1 VSVPPMTRELGT
13 RIPRAWDKG
22 ALMADKDLVVLALR
36 ELVDALDRRVAHV
49 ERLGEARIAREA
61 AGLRKEAVNRIQELM
76 AAQSDRDTR
85 EAERSGG
92 VMTDDG
98 GPTTNEE

>member
-1 VSVPPMTRELGT
+1 M
-13 RIPRAWDKG
+13 
-22 ALMADKDLVVLALR
+22 DKDAPMANSDHVVHALR

-61 AGLRKEAVNRIQELM
+61 AALRNEAINRIQELT
-76 AAQSDRDTR
+76 AAPSDRETR

-98 GPTTNEE
+98 GPLRKEE